1 MHELLLCSSSAISQ
15 LGVEKRKKK
24 KKRKGPL
31 PYSPCPRCLN
41 RKLPDASLS
50 PKLCWVIE
58 QMSWEGGGWEIEV
71 EQIQKFHSV
80 FHYKTWWEPGAG
92 IMWWFF
98 VRECGCRKDALRK
111 NEHFTCKS
119 SLSCR
124 YPPHPSCSR
133 TSALAREPGTSDNS
147 GAGATTRT
155 PPLPKDRVSAQKHV
169 RLHSSTYCLNCCKKR
184 ARCS

>member
-1 MHELLLCSSSAISQ
+1 MFERCVCVGLGAHTDVSYQTVRRLRSFLWQCKSKQSRWRNARCKRKSSETTNNLNVSLSSLAFLTNYSHMQHAHTHARARTHARTQTHTGSSSAISQ
-15 LGVEKRKKK
+15 LGVEKR

-80 FHYKTWWEPGAG
+80 CHYKTWWEPGAG
-92 IMWWFF
+92 IMWCF
-98 VRECGCRKDALRK
+98 L
-111 NEHFTCKS
+111 
-119 SLSCR
+119 
-124 YPPHPSCSR
+124 
-133 TSALAREPGTSDNS
+133 
-147 GAGATTRT
+147 
-155 PPLPKDRVSAQKHV
+155 
-169 RLHSSTYCLNCCKKR
+169 
-184 ARCS
+184 